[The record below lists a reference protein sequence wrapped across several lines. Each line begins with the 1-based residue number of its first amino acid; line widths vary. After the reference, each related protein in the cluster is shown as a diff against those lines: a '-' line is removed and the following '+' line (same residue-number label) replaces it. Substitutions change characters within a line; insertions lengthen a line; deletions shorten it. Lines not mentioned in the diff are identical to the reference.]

1 MVTISEL
8 QVKEIISVENGQK
21 IGHMT
26 DLEIDVDKGKL
37 LAIVVGTKGKMM
49 GLFGKDDELVIP
61 WSSILT
67 IGEDVI
73 LVKNVTRPELYP
85 PEKPE

>member
-49 GLFGKDDELVIP
+49 GLFGKDDEMVIP

-73 LVKNVTRPELYP
+73 LVKNVTRPALYP

>member
-1 MVTISEL
+1 MVTISDL

-26 DLEIDVDKGKL
+26 DLEIDVDRGKL

-49 GLFGKDDELVIP
+49 GLFGKDEELVIP